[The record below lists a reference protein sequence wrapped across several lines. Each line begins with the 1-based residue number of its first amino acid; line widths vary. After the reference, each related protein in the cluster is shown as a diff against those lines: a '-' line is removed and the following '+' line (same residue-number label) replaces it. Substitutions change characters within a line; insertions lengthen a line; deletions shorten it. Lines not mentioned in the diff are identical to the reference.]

1 MPFEDYSP
9 KQKKLARV
17 AEPRDS
23 ITGADFE
30 AMKNSKMGG
39 GMIKY
44 AEGGDTRREM
54 LLQLLED
61 ARDNDDRD
69 KIIEIEAELF
79 QMGDGEAMRDGG
91 MVKGKGYRYGGKVKG
106 MRAGGGVNISKGR
119 GCGAA
124 MSGKGFSGTY

>member
-1 MPFEDYSP
+1 MPKNKYTA
-9 KQKKLARV
+9 KQMKIARV

-39 GMIKY
+39 GMVNY
-44 AEGGDTRREM
+44 AEGGDVRKEM
-54 LLQLLED
+54 LMQMLED
-61 ARDNDDRD
+61 ARENNDDD

-79 QMGDGEAMRDGG
+79 QMGDGQGMMGGG
-91 MVKGKGYRYGGKVKG
+91 MVKRPGYKNGGKVKG
-106 MRAGGGVNISKGR
+106 YRDGMSVSSSKGR

-124 MSGKGFSGTY
+124 ISGRGYSGTY